1 MDAIIQN
8 VVINGHTKIAFTF
21 ELTSFYDARETSKD
35 EPKFFSKLLYRLTFS
50 FWNEIT
56 LKLTTFCGNIL
67 SDAY

>member
-50 FWNEIT
+50 F
-56 LKLTTFCGNIL
+56 
-67 SDAY
+67 